1 MTPEVPEFLRTSL
14 AGNTPVHWLEVV
26 ARLGAAA
33 ILGLG
38 VTWLY
43 RITRPKAHVTTSFAV
58 TLVLLS
64 VLIAMVTQ
72 IIGTNVALAFSL
84 VGALSIVRFRTVVRD
99 TEDTAFV
106 IFSVVIG
113 MAVGTQNLPVAL
125 IGYVVV
131 GATVFLMKPRRVSR
145 TLDEAQ
151 YLVTMRVGL
160 GHDVESLVGSVLDA
174 HLKRRHLM
182 SMGTV
187 KQGLSV
193 EVAYSGTMSDDRQP
207 ELLVKALNRLEGVQG
222 VDLARQVATG
232 APDPVW

>member
-1 MTPEVPEFLRTSL
+1 MPEFLRTSL
-14 AGNTPVHWLEVV
+14 LGNTPVHWLDVV
-26 ARLGAAA
+26 VRLSTAV

-43 RITRPKAHVTTSFAV
+43 RVTRPKAHETKSFAV

-72 IIGTNVALAFSL
+72 IIGQNVALAFSL

-113 MAVGTQNLPVAL
+113 MAIGTQNLVVAL
-125 IGYVVV
+125 TGFVIV
-131 GATVFLMKPRRVSR
+131 GGTVFLMKPRRISR
-145 TLDEAQ
+145 TRDEAL
-151 YLVTMRVGL
+151 YKVTIRVGL
-160 GHDVESLVGSVLDA
+160 GHDVESLVGTVLDA
-174 HLKRRHLM
+174 HMKHRYLV

-193 EVAYSGTMSDDRQP
+193 EVAYSGSISDDRQP
-207 ELLVKALNRLEGVQG
+207 ESLVKALNRLEGVQG
-222 VDLARQVATG
+222 VDLARQTATAAG
-232 APDPVW
+232 DSWW